1 MNVEIGRYPELR
13 VAAVRHVGPYMQI
26 SDAFARLGELA
37 APAHLF
43 EQPGAMMVALYHD
56 APETTPADQMR
67 SDAAVVVGDDVR
79 LPAGLTEQRIPAG
92 EYASTVHVGPYER
105 LGDVWARLMGEWL
118 PASGRRLGE
127 GVSYEVYYNT
137 PMDTPKERLRTE
149 IRLPLAPRA
158 AVTPG

>member
-1 MNVEIGRYPELR
+1 
-13 VAAVRHVGPYMQI
+13 
-26 SDAFARLGELA
+26 
-37 APAHLF
+37 
-43 EQPGAMMVALYHD
+43 MMVALYHD
-56 APETTPADQMR
+56 APETTPADQLR